1 MSSRAVAS
9 SSTTSTQSLLGGRP
23 PLVVLLAAGSPR
35 PGRRTVKTE
44 PLPGSVAAHHARELA
59 RDGKAEACAA
69 VAPRGGAV
77 GLGEFLEQL
86 ALLFRRHADAG
97 IGHRKLD
104 PVAAVGDFPD
114 PQLHLA
120 LRGELAGIAQEI

>member
-23 PLVVLLAAGSPR
+23 PLVVLLAAGSGAAGRPAGENRALPR
-35 PGRRTVKTE
+35 LARHRH
-44 PLPGSVAAHHARELA
+44 VAAHHARELA
-59 RDGKAEACAA
+59 RDGKAEPGAA

-86 ALLFRRHADAG
+86 ALLLRRHADAG

-120 LRGELAGIAQEI
+120 LR